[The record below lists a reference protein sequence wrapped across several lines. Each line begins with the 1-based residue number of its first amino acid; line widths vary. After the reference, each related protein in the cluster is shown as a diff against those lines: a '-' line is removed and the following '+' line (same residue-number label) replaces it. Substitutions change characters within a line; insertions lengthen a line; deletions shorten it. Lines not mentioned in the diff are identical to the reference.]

1 MSMSENQPPERK
13 EFQAISIDGVDA
25 ETVANLDAEAI
36 VSNNPLVELLT
47 PRAKVKILV
56 TLIRLHGEKI
66 SPSGICDRA
75 AISTHMWYEHYE
87 VLLQYGVIEKVG
99 AEGNSPFYR
108 ANMDSQIIQSL
119 EEIISH
125 GAKKKQEWEM
135 DSSD

>member
-1 MSMSENQPPERK
+1 MSENQPPKRK

-36 VSNNPLVELLT
+36 VSNNHLVELLT

-56 TLIRLHGEKI
+56 ALIRLQGEKL

-75 AISTHMWYEHYE
+75 AISTHTWYEHYE
-87 VLLQYGVIEKVG
+87 ALLQYGAIEKAG
-99 AEGNSPFYR
+99 SAGNSPLYR
-108 ANMDSQIIQSL
+108 ANMDNQIIHSL

-125 GAKKKQEWEM
+125 GAKKKQEWKTE
-135 DSSD
+135 SSD